1 MTTLKPLLA
10 RNRSWALQKCQ
21 HDPDYF
27 EKWIDGQRPHS
38 LWIGCSDSRVPAEVL
53 TGSQPGELFVHR
65 NIANM
70 LDPADDNV
78 MSVLQYALHY
88 LEVERVVLCGHY
100 GCGGVQAAL
109 SLPTLPLAQ
118 ESSALA
124 RRIGQ
129 LRHTLH
135 HEIAQIAD
143 DCCIAASP
151 GASTSASANAER
163 SRHALDALV
172 EANVRAQFA
181 RLLESE
187 PVQTVLA
194 SGRPLSLHGC
204 VYDSGFR
211 PFNHPRRTPLT
222 AGARPMNTL
231 RQDSLAG
238 IVVFLV
244 ALPLC
249 LGIAQASGLPPFVGL
264 LTGII
269 GGLVVTA
276 LSPSRFAVSGPAAG
290 LVTIVVAAIESR
302 VPSPSS

>member
-109 SLPTLPLAQ
+109 SLPTLPLAH

-143 DCCIAASP
+143 ECCVAASP
-151 GASTSASANAER
+151 APVPAPAPTR
-163 SRHALDALV
+163 SALV
-172 EANVRAQFA
+172 MRWTPWWKPTFA
-181 RLLESE
+181 
-187 PVQTVLA
+187 
-194 SGRPLSLHGC
+194 
-204 VYDSGFR
+204 
-211 PFNHPRRTPLT
+211 
-222 AGARPMNTL
+222 
-231 RQDSLAG
+231 
-238 IVVFLV
+238 
-244 ALPLC
+244 
-249 LGIAQASGLPPFVGL
+249 
-264 LTGII
+264 
-269 GGLVVTA
+269 
-276 LSPSRFAVSGPAAG
+276 PS
-290 LVTIVVAAIESR
+290 
-302 VPSPSS
+302 

>member
-27 EKWIDGQRPHS
+27 EKWVDGQRPHS
-38 LWIGCSDSRVPAEVL
+38 LWIG
-53 TGSQPGELFVHR
+53 
-65 NIANM
+65 
-70 LDPADDNV
+70 
-78 MSVLQYALHY
+78 
-88 LEVERVVLCGHY
+88 CGHY

-129 LRHTLH
+129 LRRTLH
-135 HEIAQIAD
+135 HEMAQIAD
-143 DCCIAASP
+143 GCGVEASP
-151 GASTSASANAER
+151 SAGASTGAEH

-204 VYDSGFR
+204 VYD
-211 PFNHPRRTPLT
+211 L
-222 AGARPMNTL
+222 
-231 RQDSLAG
+231 
-238 IVVFLV
+238 
-244 ALPLC
+244 
-249 LGIAQASGLPPFVGL
+249 ASGH
-264 LTGII
+264 LTT
-269 GGLVVTA
+269 LVEH
-276 LSPSRFAVSGPAAG
+276 LSPQEHAP
-290 LVTIVVAAIESR
+290 
-302 VPSPSS
+302 

>member
-1 MTTLKPLLA
+1 MLA

-27 EKWIDGQRPHS
+27 EKWVDGQRPHS

-143 DCCIAASP
+143 ECCVAASP
-151 GASTSASANAER
+151 AASASASASTDAER
-163 SRHALDALV
+163 SRRMLDALV

-204 VYDSGFR
+204 VYD
-211 PFNHPRRTPLT
+211 L
-222 AGARPMNTL
+222 
-231 RQDSLAG
+231 
-238 IVVFLV
+238 
-244 ALPLC
+244 
-249 LGIAQASGLPPFVGL
+249 ASGH
-264 LTGII
+264 LTT
-269 GGLVVTA
+269 LVEH
-276 LSPSRFAVSGPAAG
+276 LSPQEHAP
-290 LVTIVVAAIESR
+290 
-302 VPSPSS
+302 

>member
-1 MTTLKPLLA
+1 MTRTISKNGSTGSGPTRCGSA
-10 RNRSWALQKCQ
+10 APTAAC
-21 HDPDYF
+21 P
-27 EKWIDGQRPHS
+27 
-38 LWIGCSDSRVPAEVL
+38 EVL

-100 GCGGVQAAL
+100 GCGGVQASL

-163 SRHALDALV
+163 SRHALGALV

-204 VYDSGFR
+204 VYD
-211 PFNHPRRTPLT
+211 L
-222 AGARPMNTL
+222 
-231 RQDSLAG
+231 
-238 IVVFLV
+238 
-244 ALPLC
+244 
-249 LGIAQASGLPPFVGL
+249 ASGH
-264 LTGII
+264 LTT
-269 GGLVVTA
+269 LVEH
-276 LSPSRFAVSGPAAG
+276 LSPQEHAP
-290 LVTIVVAAIESR
+290 
-302 VPSPSS
+302 

>member
-27 EKWIDGQRPHS
+27 EKWVDGQRPHS

-65 NIANM
+65 NIATM

-135 HEIAQIAD
+135 HEMAQIAD
-143 DCCIAASP
+143 ECCVAASP
-151 GASTSASANAER
+151 AVSASASADAER
-163 SRHALDALV
+163 SRRMLDALV

-204 VYDSGFR
+204 VYD
-211 PFNHPRRTPLT
+211 L
-222 AGARPMNTL
+222 
-231 RQDSLAG
+231 
-238 IVVFLV
+238 
-244 ALPLC
+244 
-249 LGIAQASGLPPFVGL
+249 ASGH
-264 LTGII
+264 LTT
-269 GGLVVTA
+269 LVEH
-276 LSPSRFAVSGPAAG
+276 LSPQEHAP
-290 LVTIVVAAIESR
+290 
-302 VPSPSS
+302 

>member
-1 MTTLKPLLA
+1 
-10 RNRSWALQKCQ
+10 
-21 HDPDYF
+21 
-27 EKWIDGQRPHS
+27 
-38 LWIGCSDSRVPAEVL
+38 
-53 TGSQPGELFVHR
+53 
-65 NIANM
+65 
-70 LDPADDNV
+70 

-143 DCCIAASP
+143 DCCVAASP
-151 GASTSASANAER
+151 GASTDAER
-163 SRHALDALV
+163 SRRALDALV

-204 VYDSGFR
+204 VYD
-211 PFNHPRRTPLT
+211 L
-222 AGARPMNTL
+222 
-231 RQDSLAG
+231 
-238 IVVFLV
+238 
-244 ALPLC
+244 
-249 LGIAQASGLPPFVGL
+249 ASGH
-264 LTGII
+264 LTT
-269 GGLVVTA
+269 LVEH
-276 LSPSRFAVSGPAAG
+276 LSPQEHAP
-290 LVTIVVAAIESR
+290 
-302 VPSPSS
+302 

>member
-27 EKWIDGQRPHS
+27 EKWVDGQRPHS

-78 MSVLQYALHY
+78 MSVLQYALDY

-109 SLPTLPLAQ
+109 SLPTLPLAH

-129 LRHTLH
+129 LRHPLH

-143 DCCIAASP
+143 DCCVAASP
-151 GASTSASANAER
+151 GASASASADAER
-163 SRHALDALV
+163 SRHA
-172 EANVRAQFA
+172 
-181 RLLESE
+181 
-187 PVQTVLA
+187 
-194 SGRPLSLHGC
+194 
-204 VYDSGFR
+204 
-211 PFNHPRRTPLT
+211 
-222 AGARPMNTL
+222 
-231 RQDSLAG
+231 
-238 IVVFLV
+238 
-244 ALPLC
+244 
-249 LGIAQASGLPPFVGL
+249 
-264 LTGII
+264 
-269 GGLVVTA
+269 
-276 LSPSRFAVSGPAAG
+276 
-290 LVTIVVAAIESR
+290 
-302 VPSPSS
+302 

>member
-27 EKWIDGQRPHS
+27 EKWVDGQRPHS

-135 HEIAQIAD
+135 HEMVQIAD
-143 DCCIAASP
+143 ECCVAAP
-151 GASTSASANAER
+151 PAASTSASADAER
-163 SRHALDALV
+163 SRRMLDALV

-204 VYDSGFR
+204 VYDLASG
-211 PFNHPRRTPLT
+211 HLTPL
-222 AGARPMNTL
+222 
-231 RQDSLAG
+231 
-238 IVVFLV
+238 VEH
-244 ALPLC
+244 
-249 LGIAQASGLPPFVGL
+249 
-264 LTGII
+264 
-269 GGLVVTA
+269 
-276 LSPSRFAVSGPAAG
+276 LSPQEHAP
-290 LVTIVVAAIESR
+290 
-302 VPSPSS
+302 

>member
-27 EKWIDGQRPHS
+27 EKWVDGQRPHS

-109 SLPTLPLAQ
+109 SLPTLPLAH

-143 DCCIAASP
+143 DCCVAASP
-151 GASTSASANAER
+151 GASASASADAER

-204 VYDSGFR
+204 VYD
-211 PFNHPRRTPLT
+211 L
-222 AGARPMNTL
+222 
-231 RQDSLAG
+231 
-238 IVVFLV
+238 
-244 ALPLC
+244 
-249 LGIAQASGLPPFVGL
+249 ASGH
-264 LTGII
+264 LTT
-269 GGLVVTA
+269 LVEH
-276 LSPSRFAVSGPAAG
+276 LSPQEHAP
-290 LVTIVVAAIESR
+290 
-302 VPSPSS
+302 